1 MVANRRLER
10 QVVSGTGSGNE
21 CGDVKDASES
31 LSMAPGIT
39 NYWAS
44 DWLWGLPLI
53 VLSVIIHAYVLGL
66 INKKIMSMLGS
77 APRLWEFS
85 AASVSVVGGTV
96 LSVTIL
102 HGFEGI
108 IWAVAYRL
116 LGAMPDN
123 KSAML
128 YSLNAITTYG
138 HDNLHLEPGWQ
149 MMGALEALNGC
160 IMFGLTTAFLFTVMQ
175 KAWPRA

>member
-1 MVANRRLER
+1 
-10 QVVSGTGSGNE
+10 
-21 CGDVKDASES
+21 
-31 LSMAPGIT
+31 MALGIAD
-39 NYWAS
+39 NWAF

-53 VLSVIIHAYVLGL
+53 VLTVILHAYVLGL
-66 INKKIMSMLGS
+66 INKKVTSKLNS
-77 APRLWEFS
+77 ALRLWEFS
-85 AASVSVVGGTV
+85 AASIFIVGGTV

-102 HGFEGI
+102 HGLEGA
-108 IWAVAYRL
+108 IWAIAYRF
-116 LGAMPDN
+116 LGALQDN

-138 HDNLHLEPGWQ
+138 HENLRLEPRWQ

-175 KAWPRA
+175 KAWPRT

>member
-1 MVANRRLER
+1 MDL
-10 QVVSGTGSGNE
+10 GIGN
-21 CGDVKDASES
+21 
-31 LSMAPGIT
+31 
-39 NYWAS
+39 NWAF

-53 VLSVIIHAYVLGL
+53 VLSVVIHANALGL
-66 INKKIMSMLGS
+66 LNKKIMVALRG
-77 APRLWEFS
+77 ALQPREFS
-85 AASVSVVGGTV
+85 SVSFFVVGGTV

-102 HGFEGI
+102 HGLEAA

-116 LGAMPDN
+116 LGAMPDD

-138 HDNLHLEPGWQ
+138 HDNLYLEPRWQ

-160 IMFGLTTAFLFTVMQ
+160 IMFGLTTAFLFNVMQ
-175 KAWPRA
+175 KAWPRP

>member
-1 MVANRRLER
+1 MEANRIFER
-10 QVVSGTGSGNE
+10 QVISGTGSGNE
-21 CGDVKDASES
+21 CGDMEDALES
-31 LSMAPGIT
+31 SCMASGIT
-39 NYWAS
+39 NNWAS

-53 VLSVIIHAYVLGL
+53 VLSVVIHAYVLGL
-66 INKKIMSMLGS
+66 INKKITSKLSS
-77 APRLWEFS
+77 ALRFWEFS
-85 AASVSVVGGTV
+85 AASIIIVGGTV

-102 HGFEGI
+102 HGFEGA

-160 IMFGLTTAFLFTVMQ
+160 IMFGLTTAFLFGVMQ
-175 KAWPRA
+175 KAWPRT

>member
-1 MVANRRLER
+1 M
-10 QVVSGTGSGNE
+10 
-21 CGDVKDASES
+21 D
-31 LSMAPGIT
+31 PGIS
-39 NYWAS
+39 NNWAF

-53 VLSVIIHAYVLGL
+53 VLSVIIHAHVLSL
-66 INKKIMSMLGS
+66 LDKKITSTLGS
-77 APRLWEFS
+77 SLRLWEFS
-85 AASVSVVGGTV
+85 SASIFVLGGTV

-102 HGFEGI
+102 HGFEGA

-116 LGAMPDN
+116 LGAMPDD

-138 HDNLHLEPGWQ
+138 HENLHLEPAWQ

-175 KAWPRA
+175 KAWPRT

>member
-1 MVANRRLER
+1 MEGALE
-10 QVVSGTGSGNE
+10 GS
-21 CGDVKDASES
+21 S
-31 LSMAPGIT
+31 LAQGIT
-39 NYWAS
+39 VNWAT

-53 VLSVIIHAYVLGL
+53 VLSVVIHAFVLGL
-66 INKKIMSMLGS
+66 INKKIMSRLGS
-77 APRLWEFS
+77 ALRLWEFS
-85 AASVSVVGGTV
+85 AASIIVVGGTV

-102 HGFEGI
+102 HGFEGA

>member
-1 MVANRRLER
+1 MSLENA
-10 QVVSGTGSGNE
+10 VTPIETEIGDAEPLLGEDTLESSSMGTE
-21 CGDVKDASES
+21 LA
-31 LSMAPGIT
+31 

-53 VLSVIIHAYVLGL
+53 VLTVILHAYVLGL
-66 INKKIMSMLGS
+66 INKKITS
-77 APRLWEFS
+77 RLSDRVRHWKFS
-85 AASVSVVGGTV
+85 ADSILVVGGTV

-102 HGFEGI
+102 HALEGA
-108 IWAVAYRL
+108 IWASAYRI
-116 LGAMPDN
+116 LGALQDN

-138 HDNLHLEPGWQ
+138 HESLRLESRWE
-149 MMGALEALNGC
+149 MLGALEALNGC

-175 KAWPRA
+175 KAWPRT